1 MNTRQCCTT
10 LDDSELTRL
19 LELLAANGFDVQKY
33 NAHGYD
39 GVVTRIELTVY
50 PREDNGSKDE
60 GNGS

>member
-1 MNTRQCCTT
+1 MYCET

-19 LELLAANGFDVQKY
+19 LELLDANGFDVQNYKT
-33 NAHGYD
+33 HGYA